1 MPHEVAHDHEAP
13 RGLLGLL
20 ADDWTWLTFCELR
33 EEPERQ
39 EELEGRLPALDSST
53 VNRHLHLLMGARIAA
68 ESRLSQR
75 PPLVAYQLTRA
86 GMEARPIRPVAARWE
101 ARVSPACA
109 AESQRPGSTAMGLL
123 ADEWVLP
130 ILRRVAVGSHH
141 RSEIELR
148 IPGLSES
155 TLDDRLHRLR
165 DLGLLDCAR
174 HRGFPARVEY
184 ELTPAGCWLP
194 ASALLSTRW
203 EWRWT
208 RPVRPVLASDLV
220 GLVRLIAPLARAP
233 ATTNG
238 VCELVVRSAT
248 AIEPSILLRVQH
260 ETITVLERSQRPA
273 ADARA
278 EAPPLTWCGA
288 LISGTPK
295 GLRISGQ
302 VTLVEDILT
311 ALHDVLSVDWHSP
324 PA

>member
-1 MPHEVAHDHEAP
+1 MPHEIAHEHEP
-13 RGLLGLL
+13 PQGLLGLL
-20 ADDWTWLTFCELR
+20 GEDLTWLTLCELS
-33 EEPERQ
+33 EEPQRQ
-39 EELEGRLPALDSST
+39 DELEQRLPDLGTST
-53 VNRHLHLLMGARIAA
+53 INECLHRLMAVKIAA
-68 ESRLSQR
+68 ELRLSGR

-86 GMEARPIRPVAARWE
+86 GVEARSIRPVAARWE

-109 AESQRPGSTAMGLL
+109 AESQRPGSTALGLL

-130 ILRRVAVGSHH
+130 ILRRVAVGSHQ
-141 RSEIELR
+141 RAEIELP
-148 IPGLSES
+148 IPGLAES

-165 DLGLLDCAR
+165 DLGLLHYER
-174 HRGFPARVEY
+174 HPGFPARVEY
-184 ELTPAGCWLP
+184 ELTPGGCWLP
-194 ASALLSTRW
+194 ATALLSTGW

-208 RPVRPVLASDLV
+208 RPARPLLASDLV
-220 GLVRLIAPLARAP
+220 GLVRLIAPLARVP
-233 ATTNG
+233 AATVG
-238 VCELVVRSAT
+238 VCELAVRSAT

-260 ETITVLERSQRPA
+260 ETITVLERSHRPA

-278 EAPPLTWCGA
+278 EAPPLRWCGA

-311 ALHDVLSVDWHSP
+311 ALHDVLSVDWRSP